1 MNIAVLNYNI
11 GNLASV
17 QNALEFASRKGGKSL
32 TISIESNPANISHY
46 DKLILPGVGAFGD
59 AMRSLRALG
68 FENPIKD
75 FVKSGKWLL
84 GICLGAQMLFEKSVE
99 FGEHKG
105 LNLLRGEVVGF
116 DKARLNTLK
125 VPHIGWNEC
134 ILTQEG
140 QNNPLLKNLFH
151 TDSKVSPKNE
161 GYYLYFV
168 HSFHAK
174 CKDNSDILAKCVY
187 GYEFP
192 AIVGRDNV
200 LGIQPHPEKSH
211 NVGLKILQNFIE
223 L

>member
-1 MNIAVLNYNI
+1 MNIAILNYNI

-17 QNALEFASRKGGKSL
+17 QNALAFASTQSASNAK
-32 TISIESNPANISHY
+32 ICIESNPANIANY
-46 DKLILPGVGAFGD
+46 DKIILPGVGAFGD
-59 AMRSLRALG
+59 AMQNLRTLG
-68 FENPIKD
+68 FEEAIKD

-105 LNLLRGEVVGF
+105 LSLLCGEVIGF
-116 DKARLNTLK
+116 DKAQLNNLK

-134 ILTQEG
+134 TLTKDG
-140 QNNPLLKNLFH
+140 QHNPLLKNLLRA
-151 TDSKVSPKNE
+151 DSEIKDE
-161 GYYLYFV
+161 GFYLYFV
-168 HSFHAK
+168 HSFHAQ
-174 CKDNSDILAKCVY
+174 CKDSSDILAKCVY

-192 AIVGRDNV
+192 AIVGKHNV

-211 NVGLKILQNFIE
+211 NTGLKILKNFIE

>member
-1 MNIAVLNYNI
+1 MNIAILNYNI

-17 QNALEFASRKGGKSL
+17 QNALCFASNQSTQTIK
-32 TISIESNPANISHY
+32 ISIESNPTNIARY
-46 DKLILPGVGAFGD
+46 DKIILPGVGAFGD
-59 AMRSLRALG
+59 AMQNLRTLG
-68 FENPIKD
+68 FEEAINN

-105 LNLLRGEVVGF
+105 LGFLRGEVVGF
-116 DKARLNTLK
+116 DKVKLNALK

-134 ILTQEG
+134 LLTKEG
-140 QNNPLLKNLFH
+140 YNNPLLKDLPH
-151 TDSKVSPKNE
+151 TDSKTKTQ
-161 GYYLYFV
+161 GFYLYFV

-174 CKDNSDILAKCVY
+174 CKDTSDILAKCVY

-192 AIVGRDNV
+192 AIVGKQNV

-211 NVGLKILQNFIE
+211 NVGLKILQNFID

>member
-1 MNIAVLNYNI
+1 MNIAILNYNI

-17 QNALEFASRKGGKSL
+17 QNALAFASSQSASSAK
-32 TISIESNPANISHY
+32 IYIESNPANISHY
-46 DKLILPGVGAFGD
+46 DKVILPGVGAFGD
-59 AMRSLRALG
+59 GMQSLRTLG
-68 FENPIKD
+68 FEEAIKD

-105 LNLLRGEVVGF
+105 FGFLRGKVVGF
-116 DKARLNTLK
+116 NKTQLSNLK

-134 ILTQEG
+134 FPTKEG
-140 QNNPLLKNLFH
+140 QHNPLLKNLLH
-151 TDSKVSPKNE
+151 TDSKVKNE
-161 GYYLYFV
+161 GFYLYFV
-168 HSFHAK
+168 HSFHAQ
-174 CKDNSDILAKCVY
+174 CKDTNDILAKCVY

-192 AIVGRDNV
+192 AIVGKHNI